1 MKRTFFIKVQTQ
13 TELIEIESEAINFGQ
28 LRTDVDA
35 YMRASNKPA
44 VNWSSSKV
52 NCLNNSTTLEQDA
65 ARFPDTQ
72 AGDPITIVVTPK
84 ATKSG
89 GYTAKQLDAMN
100 TNDLKPILREMGI
113 NFVGKSAQWM
123 REAILQRQKPAKAA
137 PAPKAAPASKPAP
150 APSAPAKPTAP
161 APAPKGTK
169 NAQTGVGDLSDTQL
183 LTRAYDAIGDMR
195 TIAQSMVY
203 PSSVTKVQRDA
214 ALARIEAWLAT
225 DGERI
230 SQRAIAIKRIEEFN
244 RGR

>member
-44 VNWSSSKV
+44 VNWGSSKV

-89 GYTAKQLDAMN
+89 AYTAKQLDAMN

-123 REAILQRQKPAKAA
+123 RDSILEKQKPAKAA
-137 PAPKAAPASKPAP
+137 PAPKSSKPAP
-150 APSAPAKPTAP
+150 APSAPAKPVAP

-169 NAQTGVGDLSDTQL
+169 TAQTSVGELSDTQL

-195 TIAQSMVY
+195 TIAQSMVN
-203 PSSVTKVQRDA
+203 PSSVTKAQREA

-230 SQRAIAIKRIEEFN
+230 SQRAIAIKRIEDFN